1 MGCNEMCGQ
10 KEIFDGLDI
19 LALAGLC
26 GGGKL

>member
-1 MGCNEMCGQ
+1 MGSSEMCGQ

-26 GGGKL
+26 GGKL